1 MDAGWKGVS
10 TLGAT
15 AVLEA
20 GKLTLTCP
28 ERAVVIQ
35 LDTPT
40 QVAWAQALFAK
51 LMPALAGAAS

>member
-1 MDAGWKGVS
+1 M
-10 TLGAT
+10 
-15 AVLEA
+15 LEA